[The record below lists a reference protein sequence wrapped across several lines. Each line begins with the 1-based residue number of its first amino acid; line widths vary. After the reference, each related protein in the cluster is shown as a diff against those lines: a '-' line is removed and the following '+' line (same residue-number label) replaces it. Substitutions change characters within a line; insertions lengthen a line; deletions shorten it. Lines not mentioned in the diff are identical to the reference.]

1 MYSNWYR
8 RYLQNYR
15 IISILISCLL
25 VCVCI
30 QRMSFHVLAQE
41 NENVEYVGNTTVT
54 AYVMEAPQEIPEDT
68 SNEEGNQTNSD
79 GNNAKTGDTNKVPE
93 LILMLIFS
101 MILMI
106 AGMKNLVHN

>member
-1 MYSNWYR
+1 M
-8 RYLQNYR
+8 
-15 IISILISCLL
+15 SCLL

-30 QRMSFHVLAQE
+30 QQMSFHVLAQ
-41 NENVEYVGNTTVT
+41 ENVEYVGNTTVT

-68 SNEEGNQTNSD
+68 SNEEGNRTNSD
-79 GNNAKTGDTNKVPE
+79 GSNAKTGDVNKVPE

-101 MILMI
+101 MVLMI